1 MCLIDSQSLLAIDW
15 QKVGAMIDALARKRA
30 GPSIQK
36 STVWGYVNEY
46 EQGFRDRI
54 NHIEGQCQK
63 GLHEVSFCHFME
75 ARYEI
80 HQIVSF
86 AGV

>member
-46 EQGFRDRI
+46 EQGL
-54 NHIEGQCQK
+54 ET
-63 GLHEVSFCHFME
+63 E
-75 ARYEI
+75 
-80 HQIVSF
+80 
-86 AGV
+86 